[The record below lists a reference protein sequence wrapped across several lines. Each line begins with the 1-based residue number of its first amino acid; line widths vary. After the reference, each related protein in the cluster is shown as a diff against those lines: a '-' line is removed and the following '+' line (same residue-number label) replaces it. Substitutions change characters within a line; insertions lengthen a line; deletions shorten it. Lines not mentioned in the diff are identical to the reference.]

1 MREDARV
8 GAGVGAPVGR
18 EQGSGRW
25 SVLGTHDG
33 SSVGTGTVL
42 GSGRPNVCTRWV
54 SVYVSVV
61 VPGGRREG
69 TGAKSGACGGQVTF
83 WFSGVVAV
91 GARRMGPS
99 FIH

>member
-8 GAGVGAPVGR
+8 GAGAGATVGR
-18 EQGSGRW
+18 EQGSGRG

-54 SVYVSVV
+54 SVYVSVEV
-61 VPGGRREG
+61 LGGHRAG
-69 TGAKSGACGGQVTF
+69 TDANSGACGGQVTF
-83 WFSGVVAV
+83 
-91 GARRMGPS
+91 
-99 FIH
+99 